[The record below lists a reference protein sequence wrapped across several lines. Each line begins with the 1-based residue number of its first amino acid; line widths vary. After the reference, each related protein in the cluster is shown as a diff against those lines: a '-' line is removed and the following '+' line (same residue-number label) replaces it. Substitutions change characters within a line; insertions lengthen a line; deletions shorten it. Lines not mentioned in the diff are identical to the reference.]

1 MIRLNNNGNRLL
13 SLNGN
18 RNLNRTIMIMMI
30 LNRNVMRVMMWHV
43 AGAGAV
49 NGNME
54 GRSGAGVHVDQ
65 SVGRR
70 LLLRHGQR

>member
-43 AGAGAV
+43 AGAV

-70 LLLRHGQR
+70 LLLRYGQR